1 MCPSCTSDPY
11 TFLYHFTMW
20 VAMERVSKEILA
32 EALRNTLGTKGL
44 PEEAIAG
51 LAEYLLEFFGFNE
64 VISDSMLTAS
74 DRDIFYM
81 LEDEGILSTD
91 MDEVP
96 VKHGK
101 RWQIH
106 YWRLR
111 VDTILALAELEEE
124 EQKEAEETN
133 IYDDE
138 EVWER
143 GEK

>member
-1 MCPSCTSDPY
+1 
-11 TFLYHFTMW
+11 
-20 VAMERVSKEILA
+20 MERVSKDVLA
-32 EALRNTLGTKGL
+32 RALRNTLGMKGL
-44 PEEAIAG
+44 PEEAING

-64 VISDSMLTAS
+64 VISDAILNAS

-111 VDTILALAELEEE
+111 VDTIVALAEM
-124 EQKEAEETN
+124 EAEEENEAEEQN
-133 IYDDE
+133 IYDNDD
-138 EVWER
+138 VWER
-143 GEK
+143 GGSDGE

>member
-1 MCPSCTSDPY
+1 
-11 TFLYHFTMW
+11 
-20 VAMERVSKEILA
+20 MERVSKDVLA
-32 EALRNTLGTKGL
+32 KALRNTMGMKGL
-44 PEEAIAG
+44 PEEAIEG

-64 VISDSMLTAS
+64 VISDAILNAS

-111 VDTILALAELEEE
+111 VDTIVALAEMEDEEE
-124 EQKEAEETN
+124 KEAEEQN
-133 IYDDE
+133 IYDNDD
-138 EVWER
+138 VWER
-143 GEK
+143 GGSDRE

>member
-1 MCPSCTSDPY
+1 MK
-11 TFLYHFTMW
+11 
-20 VAMERVSKEILA
+20 RVSKKILT

-44 PEEAIAG
+44 PEEATVG

-64 VISDSMLTAS
+64 VISDAVLTAS

-111 VDTILALAELEEE
+111 VETILEYAKLEEE
-124 EQKEAEETN
+124 EKKEEGTTN
-133 IYDDE
+133 IYDNE
-138 EVWER
+138 ELWER
-143 GEK
+143 RGK

>member
-1 MCPSCTSDPY
+1 
-11 TFLYHFTMW
+11 
-20 VAMERVSKEILA
+20 MERVTRDVLVR
-32 EALRNTLGTKGL
+32 ALKNTLGMKGL
-44 PEEAIAG
+44 PDEAING

-64 VISDSMLTAS
+64 VISDAILNAS

-81 LEDEGILSTD
+81 LEDEGILSTE

-111 VDTILALAELEEE
+111 VDTILALAEIEEE
-124 EQKEAEETN
+124 EEEESEEN
-133 IYDDE
+133 IYDDDSL
-138 EVWER
+138 WER
-143 GEK
+143 GDSEESEEK

>member
-1 MCPSCTSDPY
+1 
-11 TFLYHFTMW
+11 
-20 VAMERVSKEILA
+20 MERVSKDVLA
-32 EALRNTLGTKGL
+32 KALRNTMGMKGL
-44 PEEAIAG
+44 PEEAIDG

-64 VISDSMLTAS
+64 VISDARLNAS

-111 VDTILALAELEEE
+111 VDTIVALAEMEDEEE
-124 EQKEAEETN
+124 KEGESEN

-138 EVWER
+138 SLWER
-143 GEK
+143 GNSGEREK

>member
-1 MCPSCTSDPY
+1 
-11 TFLYHFTMW
+11 
-20 VAMERVSKEILA
+20 MERVSKEVLA
-32 EALRNTLGTKGL
+32 RALRNTLGTKGL
-44 PEEAIAG
+44 PEEAITG

-106 YWRLR
+106 YWKLK
-111 VDTILALAELEEE
+111 VETILALAELEEE
-124 EQKEAEETN
+124 EEKQDESS
-133 IYDDE
+133 IYDNE
-138 EVWER
+138 ELWER
-143 GEK
+143 EEK

>member
-1 MCPSCTSDPY
+1 
-11 TFLYHFTMW
+11 
-20 VAMERVSKEILA
+20 MERVSKEVLA
-32 EALRNTLGTKGL
+32 RALKNTLGTKGL
-44 PEEAIAG
+44 PDEAITG

-64 VISDSMLTAS
+64 VISDSMLNAS

-106 YWRLR
+106 YWKLK
-111 VDTILALAELEEE
+111 VETILALAELEEE
-124 EQKEAEETN
+124 EEKQDESS
-133 IYDDE
+133 IYDNE
-138 EVWER
+138 ELWER
-143 GEK
+143 EEK

>member
-1 MCPSCTSDPY
+1 
-11 TFLYHFTMW
+11 
-20 VAMERVSKEILA
+20 MERVSKEVLA
-32 EALRNTLGTKGL
+32 SALRNTLGTRGL
-44 PEEAIAG
+44 PEEAIVG

-64 VISDSMLTAS
+64 VISDSMLNAS

-81 LEDEGILSTD
+81 LEDEGILGTD

-111 VDTILALAELEEE
+111 VETILALAEIDEKDEVV
-124 EQKEAEETN
+124 EETS
-133 IYDDE
+133 IYDNE
-138 EVWER
+138 ELWER
-143 GEK
+143 EEK

>member
-1 MCPSCTSDPY
+1 
-11 TFLYHFTMW
+11 
-20 VAMERVSKEILA
+20 MERVSKEVLA
-32 EALRNTLGTKGL
+32 RALRNTLGTKGL
-44 PEEAIAG
+44 PEEAITC

-106 YWRLR
+106 YWKLK
-111 VDTILALAELEEE
+111 VETILALAELEEGE
-124 EQKEAEETN
+124 EKQDESN
-133 IYDDE
+133 IYDNE
-138 EVWER
+138 ELWER
-143 GEK
+143 EEK

>member
-1 MCPSCTSDPY
+1 
-11 TFLYHFTMW
+11 
-20 VAMERVSKEILA
+20 MERVSKDVLA
-32 EALRNTLGTKGL
+32 RALRNTLGMKGL
-44 PEEAIAG
+44 PEEAING

-64 VISDSMLTAS
+64 VISDAILNAS

-81 LEDEGILSTD
+81 LEDEGILSTE

-111 VDTILALAELEEE
+111 VDTIVALAEMDDEEKKE
-124 EQKEAEETN
+124 ESDEN
-133 IYDDE
+133 IYDDDS
-138 EVWER
+138 VWER
-143 GEK
+143 GNSEESEK